1 MYTFDLGLSHFL
13 KDPWVVAKGS
23 AGIKNAL
30 LECIFIFNWSEIE

>member
-1 MYTFDLGLSHFL
+1 MDTFDLGLSHFL

-30 LECIFIFNWSEIE
+30 LECIFIFNWSGIE